1 MRSGNLGWK
10 PVIDT
15 HHQPSIFARMN
26 PSSSMASTS
35 SNPSPILRKLKRF
48 FYAMLAF
55 VILVAVAT
63 VMFLMFASYG
73 DGYRVGVIQKISKKG
88 VIFKTVEGELS
99 QGFLDGQPDS
109 SASGVGTR
117 IWYFT
122 VQNDPAVLGQI
133 DHAIEANKKVKL
145 FYKEKYTSLP
155 WVGDTRQ
162 VVFKVE
168 EVQ

>member
-1 MRSGNLGWK
+1 
-10 PVIDT
+10 
-15 HHQPSIFARMN
+15 MN
-26 PSSSMASTS
+26 STS
-35 SNPSPILRKLKRF
+35 NSVTASSGSPILLKLKRF
-48 FYAMLAF
+48 FYGMIAF
-55 VILVAVAT
+55 VIVIAIGTVA
-63 VMFLMFASYG
+63 FLMLASYG

-88 VIFKTVEGELS
+88 ILFKTYEGEMT
-99 QGFLDGQPDS
+99 QGFIEGAQNAG
-109 SASGVGTR
+109 ASGVGTR

-145 FYKEKYTSLP
+145 FYTEKYTGLP

-162 VVFKVE
+162 IVFKVE